1 MAKYLIRQGLLI
13 MKSRIIGELEKIE
26 NDNDVTVLYACESG
40 SRAWGFNRED
50 SDYDVRFIY
59 KRNNRRDYLTLSEK
73 SDVIEVM
80 DGDFDIVGWDVKKAL
95 YLHYRNNPN
104 LREWILSPI
113 KYIDWRN
120 DIFKGLPDFDSS
132 VLKFHYTNI
141 ALNNWKILKNK
152 TELSKR
158 AIKMYMYN
166 SRSVLV
172 WMIINEGK
180 NPPINIFDLLN
191 QADSLD
197 EDIKDDIN
205 TLVRYYKNGCVNNLD
220 LNLMERI
227 NKWMDEYISI
237 MRKDFPKKEVKPDL
251 KIYDDRFFDI
261 IFPDFKD

>member
-1 MAKYLIRQGLLI
+1 
-13 MKSRIIGELEKIE
+13 
-26 NDNDVTVLYACESG
+26 
-40 SRAWGFNRED
+40 
-50 SDYDVRFIY
+50 
-59 KRNNRRDYLTLSEK
+59 
-73 SDVIEVM
+73 
-80 DGDFDIVGWDVKKAL
+80 
-95 YLHYRNNPN
+95 
-104 LREWILSPI
+104 
-113 KYIDWRN
+113 
-120 DIFKGLPDFDSS
+120 
-132 VLKFHYTNI
+132 
-141 ALNNWKILKNK
+141 
-152 TELSKR
+152 
-158 AIKMYMYN
+158 MYN

-237 MRKDFPKKEVKPDL
+237 MRKDFPKKEVKSDL